1 MANMLLEFFYAVIGV
16 IMALAGIESIRDKSN
31 PTRYGTGAFWII
43 LAIVFTFGDLLPA
56 VVSGIFVV
64 MIGLLA
70 LFKQVRLGTIKAVD
84 TDRASEFAKK
94 LGGRIFIPSIVLA
107 VVSILIASYTDLGGQ
122 VAIGIGAVVSLLS
135 AMILTKAPFKI
146 VYHDSQR
153 MVRTLGTA
161 GILPQ
166 LLATLGAVFTAAG
179 VGELT
184 SKMISHVIPAGNH
197 LVGVIVYC
205 CAMAI
210 FTMIMGNAFAAFAVI
225 TAAIGVPFII
235 AQGGNP
241 AVVAALGMT
250 SGYCGTLMT
259 PMAANFNSLPV
270 ALMKMD
276 DNLGVIKQ
284 QAPVAIILLICHIV
298 LMYVLA
304 F

>member
-1 MANMLLEFFYAVIGV
+1 MPNLLLEFFYAVIGV
-16 IMALAGIESIRDKSN
+16 IMALAGVEAIRDKTN
-31 PTRYGTGAFWII
+31 PTRYGTGSFWFI
-43 LAIVFTFGDLLPA
+43 LAIIFAFGNLIPPA
-56 VVSGIFVV
+56 ITGILVIA
-64 MIGLLA
+64 IGGLA
-70 LFKQVRLGTIKAVD
+70 LFKQVRVGTIKPI
-84 TDRASEFAKK
+84 DRDHAEKFAQK
-94 LGGRIFIPSIVLA
+94 LGARIFIPSIVLA
-107 VVSILIASYTDLGGQ
+107 VVSILIAQFTKLGGQ
-122 VAIGIGAVVSLLS
+122 VAIGIGAVVSLIV
-135 AMILTKAPFKI
+135 AMILTKSPLKM
-146 VYHDSQR
+146 VYNDSQR

-184 SKMISHVIPAGNH
+184 SKIIAGIIPAGDH
-197 LVGVIVYC
+197 LVGVIIYC

-225 TAAIGVPFII
+225 TAAVGVPFVI

-270 ALMKMD
+270 ALMEMD

-284 QAPVAIILLICHIV
+284 QLPIALILLVLHIV
-298 LMYVLA
+298 LMYLLA